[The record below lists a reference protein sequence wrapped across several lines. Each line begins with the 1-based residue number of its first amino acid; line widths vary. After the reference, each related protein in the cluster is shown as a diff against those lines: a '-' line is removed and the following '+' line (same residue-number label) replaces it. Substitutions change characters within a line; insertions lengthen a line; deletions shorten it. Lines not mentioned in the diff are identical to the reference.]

1 MDKLLSGR
9 RILVV
14 EDEMLM
20 LTLLEDIL
28 ADAGCE
34 SVTGAATIDQAVALI
49 DGQVFDAATLDIKLN
64 GDDSYP
70 VADALAARAIPF
82 VFATGNSVHDIM
94 DGYRDRAVLRK
105 PFTGEQ
111 LIQMLTRLLR
121 HRSNGNSRSDSAM
134 N

>member
-1 MDKLLSGR
+1 
-9 RILVV
+9 
-14 EDEMLM
+14 MLM

-64 GDDSYP
+64 GNDSYP

-82 VFATGNSVHDIM
+82 VFATGNSVHDIT
-94 DGYRDRAVLRK
+94 DGYRDRAILRK

-111 LIQMLTRLLR
+111 LIEMLTRLLR
-121 HRSNGNSRSDSAM
+121 RRSHGNSRSDSAT

>member
-64 GDDSYP
+64 GNDSYP

-111 LIQMLTRLLR
+111 LIEMLIRLLR
-121 HRSNGNSRSDSAM
+121 RRSNGNSRSDFAT

>member
-1 MDKLLSGR
+1 MDKLLSGC

-64 GDDSYP
+64 GNDSYP

-82 VFATGNSVHDIM
+82 VFATGNSVNDIM

-111 LIQMLTRLLR
+111 LIEMLTRLLPR
-121 HRSNGNSRSDSAM
+121 RSNGNSRSDAAT